1 MLRKHLSLFLILLT
15 GIVDMSAQDLRTIR
29 GLVADENGQ
38 AIGAATLKVEGL
50 ETPFKTNRIGQF
62 TIRIPFGSRSVTA
75 YVDGYTS
82 VTLDATAGFL
92 LFKMK
97 PQAPDDAAT
106 QARAEREAAALAA
119 AASGSVAAVPA
130 GTAAAQQAPPAQP
143 EQARQS
149 TQAQPQARPQQE
161 AQQQPQ
167 QSAQKQPQQAQ
178 QPQQQAPQQPQ
189 QQQAKQQPQQ
199 QQPQAAAA
207 SGSVAAQQVQQA
219 AQPQQQA
226 QPQAKQQTKQ
236 ARQSGPRSKE
246 SGLAHSFDFSYA
258 YQLYGGQ
265 IVYTDSGVRKYSNL
279 HPLQATYSIGWRF
292 NRMFT
297 LMAGAGFLYNLT
309 SLEREGDT
317 VEAGL
322 YGGKTPLRFDVPVF
336 VNFRCHFTRAK
347 IRPYISLSGGVYA
360 LSLAPLADLGAGV
373 SFHLGGT
380 AALNLALSARNTPWP
395 LYSSAA
401 FHGYP
406 VRIVPAVT
414 AGIPF

>member
-130 GTAAAQQAPPAQP
+130 GTAAAQQAPLAQP

-149 TQAQPQARPQQE
+149 TQAQPQAQPQQE
-161 AQQQPQ
+161 AQQRPR
-167 QSAQKQPQQAQ
+167 QSAQAQPQQAQQPQQQTPQ

-199 QQPQAAAA
+199 QAQPQAE
-207 SGSVAAQQVQQA
+207 QQPK
-219 AQPQQQA
+219 PQ

-336 VNFRCHFTRAK
+336 INFRCHFTRAK

-395 LYSSAA
+395 QYSSAA

-414 AGIPF
+414 AGITF

>member
-1 MLRKHLSLFLILLT
+1 MFRKHLSLFLILLT

-50 ETPFKTNRIGQF
+50 DTPFKTNRIGQF
-62 TIRIPFGSRSVTA
+62 SIKIPFECRSVTA

-106 QARAEREAAALAA
+106 QARAEREATAL
-119 AASGSVAAVPA
+119 
-130 GTAAAQQAPPAQP
+130 
-143 EQARQS
+143 
-149 TQAQPQARPQQE
+149 
-161 AQQQPQ
+161 
-167 QSAQKQPQQAQ
+167 
-178 QPQQQAPQQPQ
+178 
-189 QQQAKQQPQQ
+189 
-199 QQPQAAAA
+199 AAAA

-219 AQPQQQA
+219 AQPQAEQQPKPQ

-246 SGLAHSFDFSYA
+246 SGLTHSFDFSYA

-414 AGIPF
+414 AGITF

>member
-1 MLRKHLSLFLILLT
+1 MFRKHLSLFLILLT
-15 GIVDMSAQDLRTIR
+15 GIVGMSAQDLRTIR

-130 GTAAAQQAPPAQP
+130 GTAAAQQAPLAQP

-149 TQAQPQARPQQE
+149 TQAQPQAQPQQE
-161 AQQQPQ
+161 AQQRPQ
-167 QSAQKQPQQAQ
+167 QSAQAQPQQAQ

-199 QQPQAAAA
+199 QAQPQAE
-207 SGSVAAQQVQQA
+207 QQPK
-219 AQPQQQA
+219 PQ

-309 SLEREGDT
+309 SLEREGDM

-414 AGIPF
+414 AGITF